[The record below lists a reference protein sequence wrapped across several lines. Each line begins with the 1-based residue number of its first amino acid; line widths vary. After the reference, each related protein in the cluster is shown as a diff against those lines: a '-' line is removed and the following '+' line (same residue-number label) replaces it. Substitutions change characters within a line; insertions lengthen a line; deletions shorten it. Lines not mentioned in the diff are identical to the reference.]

1 MPAVIDKALDFIGAM
16 DVSAPTPSSMN
27 ESTAKGIFKYL
38 KELGVP
44 ASAAD
49 ITARAD
55 QEGWNPGFTE
65 KMVGWAKKME
75 SGERTVIKNPEYFSK
90 YMQEELR
97 KVRISTLRNENETF
111 SQLNSI
117 TYIGVFLRLVTYS
130 HLP

>member
-55 QEGWNPGFTE
+55 QEGWNHWVHG
-65 KMVGWAKKME
+65 KNGWMGKKN
-75 SGERTVIKNPEYFSK
+75 GDR
-90 YMQEELR
+90 
-97 KVRISTLRNENETF
+97 
-111 SQLNSI
+111 
-117 TYIGVFLRLVTYS
+117 
-130 HLP
+130 

>member
-65 KMVGWAKKME
+65 KWLDGKKME
-75 SGERTVIKNPEYFSK
+75 SGERIVIKNPEYFST
-90 YMQEELR
+90 YMQEEL
-97 KVRISTLRNENETF
+97 KA
-111 SQLNSI
+111 
-117 TYIGVFLRLVTYS
+117 LV
-130 HLP
+130 

>member
-65 KMVGWAKKME
+65 KMVGWAKKW
-75 SGERTVIKNPEYFSK
+75 RQVNV
-90 YMQEELR
+90 L
-97 KVRISTLRNENETF
+97 
-111 SQLNSI
+111 
-117 TYIGVFLRLVTYS
+117 
-130 HLP
+130 

>member
-55 QEGWNPGFTE
+55 QRRLEPWVHGKNGWMG
-65 KMVGWAKKME
+65 KKN
-75 SGERTVIKNPEYFSK
+75 GDR
-90 YMQEELR
+90 
-97 KVRISTLRNENETF
+97 
-111 SQLNSI
+111 
-117 TYIGVFLRLVTYS
+117 
-130 HLP
+130 

>member
-1 MPAVIDKALDFIGAM
+1 MQIKVIYSLIDNMVNFKDKNMPAVIDKALDFIGAM

-55 QEGWNPGFTE
+55 EGWNPGFTE
-65 KMVGWAKKME
+65 NMVGWAKKW
-75 SGERTVIKNPEYFSK
+75 S
-90 YMQEELR
+90 
-97 KVRISTLRNENETF
+97 
-111 SQLNSI
+111 
-117 TYIGVFLRLVTYS
+117 LVNA
-130 HLP
+130 L

>member
-49 ITARAD
+49 ITAR
-55 QEGWNPGFTE
+55 G
-65 KMVGWAKKME
+65 
-75 SGERTVIKNPEYFSK
+75 
-90 YMQEELR
+90 
-97 KVRISTLRNENETF
+97 
-111 SQLNSI
+111 
-117 TYIGVFLRLVTYS
+117 
-130 HLP
+130 

>member
-49 ITARAD
+49 ILFNIYA
-55 QEGWNPGFTE
+55 G
-65 KMVGWAKKME
+65 
-75 SGERTVIKNPEYFSK
+75 RTK
-90 YMQEELR
+90 
-97 KVRISTLRNENETF
+97 STGL
-111 SQLNSI
+111 S
-117 TYIGVFLRLVTYS
+117 
-130 HLP
+130 

>member
-65 KMVGWAKKME
+65 KME
-75 SGERTVIKNPEYFSK
+75 TGERSVIKNPEYFST
-90 YMQEELR
+90 YMQEEL
-97 KVRISTLRNENETF
+97 KA
-111 SQLNSI
+111 
-117 TYIGVFLRLVTYS
+117 LV
-130 HLP
+130 

>member
-1 MPAVIDKALDFIGAM
+1 MQIKVIYSLIDNMVNFKDKNMPAVIDKALDFIGAM

-65 KMVGWAKKME
+65 KME
-75 SGERTVIKNPEYFSK
+75 SGERTVIKNPEYFST
-90 YMQEELR
+90 YMQEEL
-97 KVRISTLRNENETF
+97 KA
-111 SQLNSI
+111 
-117 TYIGVFLRLVTYS
+117 LV
-130 HLP
+130 

>member
-1 MPAVIDKALDFIGAM
+1 MQIKVIYSLIDNMVNFKDKNMPAVIDKALDFIGAM

-55 QEGWNPGFTE
+55 EGWNPGFTE
-65 KMVGWAKKME
+65 KMVGWAKKW
-75 SGERTVIKNPEYFSK
+75 RQVNV
-90 YMQEELR
+90 L
-97 KVRISTLRNENETF
+97 
-111 SQLNSI
+111 
-117 TYIGVFLRLVTYS
+117 
-130 HLP
+130 

>member
-49 ITARAD
+49 ITTRAD
-55 QEGWNPGFTE
+55 LEGWNQGSR
-65 KMVGWAKKME
+65 KKWLDGQKKW
-75 SGERTVIKNPEYFSK
+75 S
-90 YMQEELR
+90 
-97 KVRISTLRNENETF
+97 
-111 SQLNSI
+111 
-117 TYIGVFLRLVTYS
+117 LVNA
-130 HLP
+130 L

>member
-55 QEGWNPGFTE
+55 EGWNRVHG
-65 KMVGWAKKME
+65 KNGWMGKK
-75 SGERTVIKNPEYFSK
+75 N
-90 YMQEELR
+90 
-97 KVRISTLRNENETF
+97 
-111 SQLNSI
+111 
-117 TYIGVFLRLVTYS
+117 GVW
-130 HLP
+130 